1 MVESL
6 EPVVDINIL
15 IVTLGLF
22 FVGSTYG
29 NRWRLFGMA
38 MD

>member
-1 MVESL
+1 MVDSL
-6 EPVVDINIL
+6 MPVVDIYIL

-22 FVGSTYG
+22 FVASTFG
-29 NRWRLFGMA
+29 NRWRVFGMA

>member
-1 MVESL
+1 MVDSL
-6 EPVVDINIL
+6 APVVDINIL

-22 FVGSTYG
+22 FVASTFG
-29 NRWRLFGMA
+29 NRWKVFDMA

>member
-1 MVESL
+1 MVDSL
-6 EPVVDINIL
+6 TPVVDIYIL

-22 FVGSTYG
+22 FVAALMEIGVV
-29 NRWRLFGMA
+29 FGMA

>member
-6 EPVVDINIL
+6 APVVDINIP

-22 FVGSTYG
+22 FVAAQVGGYWHYIMNSV
-29 NRWRLFGMA
+29 
-38 MD
+38 